1 MENNIAPVKVAHVIG
16 KMVGGGVESVVINY
30 CKNIDKTKVQFDFLI
45 DSDSTYIPH
54 DELNKLGNIIIIPP
68 YQNIFTYCKELK
80 KIFKKNKY
88 DIVHSHINTL
98 SFIPLYIAKKSK
110 IQIRIAHSH
119 STSNKK
125 EWKKNIIK
133 NILRPFSKIFA
144 THYFS
149 CSEYAGRYLFGNKTF
164 NEGKVSVINN
174 AIDIDKFLYN
184 EDIRKQKRKELG
196 LNDQLVIGHVGRFI
210 PQKNH
215 IRLLEIFKSIT
226 ENYDKNTVLLL
237 IGDGYLK
244 DTVKDKVKELGL
256 ENNVMF
262 LGQRTDVNELMQAMD
277 IFLLPSLYEGLPVVG
292 VEAQASGLLCILSSA
307 MTNETKVLSSTKFVS
322 LEDDNNTWAKIIM
335 DSYANHN
342 RVNTY
347 DEIVNAK
354 FEIKTEAKRLEN
366 KYISLSKKKI
376 FFIVNTNV
384 FSGAE
389 SVNIN
394 IINNLKNKYDFYW
407 VSHKGIINEYLSL
420 YNINYIEIKK
430 VNIKEIRR
438 VIKEYKPDILH
449 ATDYKASVI
458 CSLVSKNTP
467 IISHL
472 HNNSP
477 WLNKLN
483 LNSISYLFAG
493 LRSKLILT
501 VSDSIKDEYIF
512 SKFIKNKII
521 NISNPVS
528 RDIVLSKIDPKDRKQ
543 YDICFVGRLT
553 TPKDPIRFIKLIYEI
568 KKSIPNIK
576 TILVGDGELRGE
588 CEDLISKLKLKDN
601 VELVGF
607 QTNPYKYMNQS
618 KIFLLPSKWEGY
630 GLVVFEALT
639 LGLPCLVT
647 KVGGMINI
655 VNDTCGK
662 FCNNDEEFK
671 DMVINLLKDKKLYK
685 ELSNGAII
693 RSKELDNSNTYYSKL
708 DELYKIVK

>member
-1 MENNIAPVKVAHVIG
+1 MENNICPVKVAHVIG

-30 CKNIDKTKVQFDFLI
+30 CKNIDKTKVHFDFLI
-45 DSDSTYIPH
+45 DSDSTYIPY

-110 IQIRIAHSH
+110 IRIRIAHSH

-144 THYFS
+144 TNYFS

-184 EDIRKQKRKELG
+184 EEIRKQKRKELG

-215 IRLLEIFKSIT
+215 IRLLEIFKCIT
-226 ENYDKNTVLLL
+226 DNYDNNTMLLL

-244 DTVKDKVKELGL
+244 ETVKDKVKELGL

-322 LEDDNNTWAKIIM
+322 LEEDNNTWAKIIM
-335 DSYANHN
+335 DSYDNHN
-342 RVNTY
+342 RVNTS
-347 DEIVNAK
+347 DEIVNAN
-354 FEIKTEAKRLEN
+354 FEIQTEARKLEN
-366 KYISLSKKKI
+366 KYISLAKRKI

-420 YNINYIEIKK
+420 YNINFIEIKK

-458 CSLVSKNTP
+458 CSLVSNRIP

-501 VSDSIKDEYIF
+501 VSDSIKEEYIF
-512 SKFIKNKII
+512 SKII
-521 NISNPVS
+521 EKKMVNISNPVS
-528 RDIVLSKIDPKDRKQ
+528 RDIVLSKVNNDIKE

-553 TPKDPIRFIKLIYEI
+553 LQKDPLRFINLINNMKKYKRDI
-568 KKSIPNIK
+568 KVVM
-576 TILVGDGELRGE
+576 VGDGELREE
-588 CEDLISKLKLKDN
+588 CEDLICKLNLNNNID
-601 VELVGF
+601 LVGF
-607 QTNPYKYMNQS
+607 QTNPYIYMNKS

-655 VNDTCGK
+655 VNDSCGG
-662 FCNNDEEFK
+662 FCMNDDDFITK
-671 DMVINLLKDKKLYK
+671 TILILQDKKLY
-685 ELSNGAII
+685 EGLSQGAIR
-693 RSKELDNSNTYYSKL
+693 RSKELDNSIEYYSKL
-708 DELYKIVK
+708 DKFYSKIIK

>member
-1 MENNIAPVKVAHVIG
+1 MENNICPVKVAHVIG

-30 CKNIDKTKVQFDFLI
+30 CKKIDKTKIQFDFLI

-110 IQIRIAHSH
+110 IRIRIAHSH

-149 CSEYAGRYLFGNKTF
+149 CSEFAGRYLFGNKTF

-226 ENYDKNTVLLL
+226 DIYDNNTVLLL

-244 DTVKDKVKELGL
+244 DAVKDKVKELGL
-256 ENNVMF
+256 ENSVMF

-307 MTNETKVLSSTKFVS
+307 MTSETKVLSSTKFVS
-322 LEDDNNTWAKIIM
+322 LDDDNNTWAKIIM
-335 DSYANHN
+335 DSYANYN
-342 RVNTY
+342 RGNTS
-347 DEIVNAK
+347 DEIVNVN
-354 FEIKTEAKRLEN
+354 FEIKTEAKKLEN
-366 KYISLSKKKI
+366 KYTSLAKKKI

-384 FSGAE
+384 YSGAE
-389 SVNIN
+389 AVNIN

-407 VSHKGIINEYLSL
+407 VSHNGLINEYLSL

-458 CSLVSKNTP
+458 CSLVSNSIP
-467 IISHL
+467 ILSHL
-472 HNNSP
+472 HNNCP
-477 WLNKLN
+477 WLKKVN
-483 LNSISYLFAG
+483 LNSLSYLFAG
-493 LRSKLILT
+493 VRSKLILT
-501 VSDSIKDEYIF
+501 VSDSIKNEYIF
-512 SKFIKNKII
+512 SKIIEKKIV

-528 RDIVLSKIDPKDRKQ
+528 RDMVLSKVNDDIKE

-553 TPKDPIRFIKLIYEI
+553 LQKDPLRFINLINNI
-568 KKSIPNIK
+568 KKYKKDIK
-576 TILVGDGELRGE
+576 AVMVGDGELKDN
-588 CEDLISKLKLKDN
+588 CIDLINKLNLN
-601 VELVGF
+601 NNIYLVGF
-607 QTNPYKYMNQS
+607 QTNPYAYMNKS
-618 KIFLLPSKWEGY
+618 KIFLLPSKWEGF

-647 KVGGMINI
+647 MVGGMINL
-655 VNDTCGK
+655 VNDSCGG
-662 FCNNDEEFK
+662 FCMNDDDFITKTILILQDE
-671 DMVINLLKDKKLYK
+671 KLYK
-685 ELSNGAII
+685 GLSQGAIR
-693 RSKELDNSNTYYSKL
+693 RSKELDNSIEYYNKLDKFYSKF
-708 DELYKIVK
+708 